1 MAHKKKNIKTEKNI
15 KAVNKKNTKTEKKV
29 KTVRKKQTNRKNNI
43 RHEIYWDYFSLVMF
57 LVFSTLFI
65 SMIIVEIFFVL
76 GRSALWLTIPVTAIL
91 WGLSYLLARVIFNRK

>member
-1 MAHKKKNIKTEKNI
+1 MVKKKKNIKTEKNI
-15 KAVNKKNTKTEKKV
+15 KAVNKKNTKT
-29 KTVRKKQTNRKNNI
+29 VRKKQTNRKNNI
-43 RHEIYWDYFSLVMF
+43 KHEIYWDYFSLVMF